1 MRVDEW
7 VEPSAVGAGGNT
19 IGKSSVTS
27 KVGPVPVKL
36 EVSVSWVM
44 RVDEWV
50 EVRINWWCINIVVV
64 NRLSNRS
71 SLLNRNSNLYRGNRC
86 RCWCLGNKSSSF
98 LTSSSCRH
106 MSTL

>member
-50 EVRINWWCINIVVV
+50 EVGINWCINIVVV

-71 SLLNRNSNLYRGNRC
+71 SLLNRGSNLYRGDRC
-86 RCWCLGNKSSSF
+86 RCLGNESGSF

-106 MSTL
+106 MSSL